1 MRLWKAL
8 FYCYWMSD
16 KGPVQR
22 ELAERL
28 AALINVCPNQA
39 QVRAS
44 KTLRILVRQ
53 WPRSSPMCVSTR
65 APWTCVVMG
74 AVALLPAA

>member
-28 AALINVCPNQA
+28 AALINVCSNQE
-39 QVRAS
+39 QVFDIVYAY
-44 KTLRILVRQ
+44 ILCMYVC
-53 WPRSSPMCVSTR
+53 MYV
-65 APWTCVVMG
+65 
-74 AVALLPAA
+74 